1 MNELKQT
8 LKADYERVSKQI
20 ESLEVKD
27 ANYELLL
34 EERDK
39 VRNELLKVEQASLEA
54 NIKKSQ
60 MEAENNRE
68 KIRNGITIGTFVV
81 TTGVSIW
88 TVLKTFRFDE
98 DSTITSTLGR
108 NSLNNVVSN
117 MTKWFKR

>member
-20 ESLEVKD
+20 ESLEIKD
-27 ANYELLL
+27 EKYELLL

-39 VRNELLKVEQASLEA
+39 VRNELLKVEQANMEA
-54 NIKKSQ
+54 SMKKSQ

-68 KIRNGITIGTFVV
+68 KIRNGITIGTFIV
-81 TTGVSIW
+81 TTGVSVW